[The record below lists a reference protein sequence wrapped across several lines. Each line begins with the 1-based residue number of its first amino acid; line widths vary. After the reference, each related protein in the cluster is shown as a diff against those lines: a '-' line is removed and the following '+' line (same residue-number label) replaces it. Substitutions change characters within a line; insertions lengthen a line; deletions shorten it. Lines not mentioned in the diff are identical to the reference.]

1 MTDCSQ
7 DIIQPDI
14 KYGTRYRG
22 AYRSSKDA
30 LLKKSESHNS
40 GTMSFIGI
48 GVEIIEDITPEI
60 PVACY
65 VVAFDPGKV
74 IKEFVVILS
83 LNFTWNIYRFL

>member
-30 LLKKSESHNS
+30 FLKKSESHNT

-48 GVEIIEDITPEI
+48 GVEIIDDITPEI
-60 PVACY
+60 PAIFSVI
-65 VVAFDPGKV
+65 AFDPGKV
-74 IKEFVVILS
+74 IKEFVIIFEPNLDD
-83 LNFTWNIYRFL
+83 FFIQ